1 MEIHTSEFSIK
12 LVEKA
17 LREGFDEVA
26 ALVVKTDNVM
36 AKIANSEPAVIQHW
50 ITTSINLYLTKDKRI
65 FVVSLEP
72 RSLEELDKSVKE
84 LVQISGKVVESP
96 FYAPLPKVEKIEPFN
111 TVDKSVIE
119 YMDKIDQ
126 LVEILLEASH
136 RERIDS
142 VAGMVELSHVE
153 KVLATSTSVSATEE
167 KTMLTSYLR
176 AFADDGSG
184 QWSFTSTKVDT
195 KGLESMALTA
205 ARFASESKSR
215 VDIEPGYY
223 DVILSPMV
231 FGNLVNY
238 ICRMASAFSVL
249 MGTSIFMKKAVG
261 EEVASKILSI
271 YDTPRDHELPNSAG
285 FDDEGVKTY
294 NKPIIENGLLKTL
307 LHNTKTA
314 FIMKTSTTGNAGWIT
329 PHPWNIRIS
338 PGDSTF
344 EEMVSEIKR
353 GLIIT
358 NNWYTRLQNYVEGE
372 FSTIARD
379 AIFLVENGRIIKPVN
394 RVRIADKFPVL
405 LKNIDLLS
413 KDLFDIHWWEVGI
426 PTKSP
431 YVLVRNVRITKHVV

>member
-1 MEIHTSEFSIK
+1 
-12 LVEKA
+12 
-17 LREGFDEVA
+17 
-26 ALVVKTDNVM
+26 
-36 AKIANSEPAVIQHW
+36 
-50 ITTSINLYLTKDKRI
+50 
-65 FVVSLEP
+65 
-72 RSLEELDKSVKE
+72 
-84 LVQISGKVVESP
+84 
-96 FYAPLPKVEKIEPFN
+96 
-111 TVDKSVIE
+111 
-119 YMDKIDQ
+119 
-126 LVEILLEASH
+126 
-136 RERIDS
+136 
-142 VAGMVELSHVE
+142 
-153 KVLATSTSVSATEE
+153 
-167 KTMLTSYLR
+167 
-176 AFADDGSG
+176 
-184 QWSFTSTKVDT
+184 
-195 KGLESMALTA
+195 
-205 ARFASESKSR
+205 
-215 VDIEPGYY
+215 
-223 DVILSPMV
+223 
-231 FGNLVNY
+231 
-238 ICRMASAFSVL
+238 
-249 MGTSIFMKKAVG
+249 
-261 EEVASKILSI
+261 
-271 YDTPRDHELPNSAG
+271 
-285 FDDEGVKTY
+285 VKTY

-314 FIMKTSTTGNAGWIT
+314 FIMKTSTTGNAGWIM